1 MKRPKASTSA
11 QGILADAGPRA
22 PVTSRGH
29 PPPDLI
35 PSVAAISTCLELKDG
50 NRSQYSESNTS
61 GALATIQMAFY
72 L

>member
-22 PVTSRGH
+22 PVTSRGD

-35 PSVAAISTCLELKDG
+35 SSVTAISTCLMLKDG
-50 NRSQYSESNTS
+50 NRSKLSESNTP
-61 GALATIQMAFY
+61 GALATLQMAFY